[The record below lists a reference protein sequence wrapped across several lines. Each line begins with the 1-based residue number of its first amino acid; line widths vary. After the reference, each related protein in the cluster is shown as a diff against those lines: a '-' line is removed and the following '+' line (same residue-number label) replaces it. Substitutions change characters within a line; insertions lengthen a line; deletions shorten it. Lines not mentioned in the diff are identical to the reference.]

1 MGAWRI
7 LILPSSPQRARFSHT
22 SSPLH
27 GGGRSNRLHALAY
40 PVERST
46 QWAVLI
52 TLVGIVALALSA
64 ATLPST
70 VPSENTG
77 PDGANA
83 TGSGVLPSPEGPEP
97 STLDI
102 DAPTWLLPILFGTVL
117 LAGLVYFLSNPKE
130 AITNAVVVVAVMG
143 GVFVVLYLLAGLL
156 DSLQGGD
163 GIGDGLFGQEGGRP
177 QGGEVDPAALDPSML
192 LVAVVVG
199 FVLVAAAA
207 TLYGATGDAAD
218 EVEDAG
224 PVEESDGGAVASV
237 GRAAGRAADRIES
250 ATDTDN
256 EVYRAWQEMADRLEL
271 ERPETSTPGEF
282 EAAAVDAGMERGDV
296 SELTRLFE
304 EVRYGDATPTEEREQ
319 RAAETLRRIEETYTR
334 EGDDPWQ

>member
-22 SSPLH
+22 SSPLC
-27 GGGRSNRLHALAY
+27 GGRSNRVHSLTHC
-40 PVERST
+40 VERST
-46 QWAVLI
+46 QWAVLV
-52 TLVGIVALALSA
+52 TAVGIVALALSA

-70 VPSENTG
+70 VPSDETG
-77 PDGANA
+77 PDGGNA
-83 TGSGVLPSPEGPEP
+83 SGSGVLPTPEGPEP
-97 STLDI
+97 ATLDI
-102 DAPTWLLPILFGTVL
+102 DAPTWFLSVFFGVAL
-117 LAGLVYFLSNPKE
+117 LAGLVYFLSDPKE
-130 AITNAVVVVAVMG
+130 AITNAVVVVAVML

-163 GIGDGLFGQEGGRP
+163 GIGTGLFGQAGGRP

-207 TLYGATGDAAD
+207 TLYGATGDATD
-218 EVEDAG
+218 EGDDPDPATDG
-224 PVEESDGGAVASV
+224 DGGAVAGV

-250 ATDTDN
+250 AADTDN
-256 EVYRAWQEMADRLEL
+256 EVYRAWQEMADRLQL

-282 EAAAVDAGMERGDV
+282 EAAAVDAGMERDDV

-304 EVRYGDATPTEEREQ
+304 EVRYGDATPTAEREER
-319 RAAETLRRIEETYTR
+319 AVETLRRIEKTYTEED
-334 EGDDPWQ
+334 EGPWQ